1 MKKYKVISGEWEDYV
16 EVDEEVFDTRES
28 QSCEAIA
35 SSIEK
40 WASDPDDESCLNPH
54 FCVAKAVGE
63 TGEKEKLEDNDW
75 IMNTKV
81 VFSDIG
87 RMDLIR
93 MLNEE
98 IKRHTNNE

>member
-40 WASDPDDESCLNPH
+40 WASDEDDESYLDCH

-63 TGEKEKLEDNDW
+63 TGEKEKLGDNDW
-75 IMNTKV
+75 IMDTKV

-93 MLNEE
+93 MLESE
-98 IKRHTNNE
+98 RSMDDE

>member
-1 MKKYKVISGEWEDYV
+1 MKKYKVTSGEWEDYV

-40 WASDPDDESCLNPH
+40 WASEIDDESCIDPH
-54 FCVAKAVGE
+54 FCVATAVGE
-63 TGEKEKLEDNDW
+63 TGKKEKLEDNDW
-75 IMNTKV
+75 IMDTKI

-93 MLNEE
+93 MLESE
-98 IKRHTNNE
+98 RSMDDE

>member
-1 MKKYKVISGEWEDYV
+1 MKKYKVISGDWEDLV
-16 EVDEEVFDTRES
+16 EVDEEVFDTHES

-40 WASDPDDESCLNPH
+40 WASDEEDDSCLNPN

-63 TGEKEKLEDNDW
+63 TGEKVSLEDNDW
-75 IMNTKV
+75 IMSTEV

-87 RMDLIR
+87 RMDLIN
-93 MLNEE
+93 LLKKTKNQ
-98 IKRHTNNE
+98 

>member
-16 EVDEEVFDTRES
+16 EVDEEVFDTYEN

-40 WASDPDDESCLNPH
+40 WASDEKDDSCLDPN

-63 TGEKEKLEDNDW
+63 TGEKENLEDNDW
-75 IMNTKV
+75 VMSTET
-81 VFSDIG
+81 VFADIG
-87 RMDLIR
+87 RMDLIK
-93 MLNEE
+93 LLKEN
-98 IKRHTNNE
+98 KKHD

>member
-16 EVDEEVFDTRES
+16 EVDEGVFDTHES

-40 WASDPDDESCLNPH
+40 WASDEDDESCLNPH

-75 IMNTKV
+75 VMSTEV

-87 RMDLIR
+87 RMDLIKI
-93 MLNEE
+93 LNEE
-98 IKRHTNNE
+98 IRRHKHDE